1 MQTRKDN
8 TYLLRF
14 WVVAQPVS
22 TPHRAG
28 DKSVSNSV
36 RENKATN
43 NPSISNPNGKQL
55 VMLYYQQYTNQH
67 EWCCPLPP
75 DTIGYL
81 QNFAQQYFTQ
91 HQQSSYC
98 FILFGCWQEW
108 VRDTSSRGYTN
119 MRYNK
124 KQRCCPSP
132 LNMIFFLLCRRS
144 LQELNYT
151 ANSHTAAQFLLLFHT
166 VLLVVKSRT
175 SMHQ

>member
-67 EWCCPLPP
+67 E
-75 DTIGYL
+75 
-81 QNFAQQYFTQ
+81 
-91 HQQSSYC
+91 
-98 FILFGCWQEW
+98 
-108 VRDTSSRGYTN
+108 
-119 MRYNK
+119 
-124 KQRCCPSP
+124 
-132 LNMIFFLLCRRS
+132 
-144 LQELNYT
+144 
-151 ANSHTAAQFLLLFHT
+151 
-166 VLLVVKSRT
+166 
-175 SMHQ
+175 